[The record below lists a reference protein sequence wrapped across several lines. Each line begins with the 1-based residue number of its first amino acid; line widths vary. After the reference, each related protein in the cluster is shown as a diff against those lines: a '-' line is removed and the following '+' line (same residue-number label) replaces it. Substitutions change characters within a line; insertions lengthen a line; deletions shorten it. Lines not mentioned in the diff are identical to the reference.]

1 MKIAV
6 DCADLDHSRI
16 DGTRVYI
23 KQLLDWFGKSD
34 DKSEF
39 HLYHQENF
47 NRLLRPEIFS
57 NYVEKKIPSHWWWTQ
72 TVFAAELR
80 REKPDVCWMPIQQI
94 PFIGPKETKYVI
106 TIHDLAFKFFPEHF
120 PRKDLWKL
128 NFFTD
133 TAVKRADRIIAISQS
148 TKEDILKFYPKIDP
162 GKIFVVHHGFD
173 VEHFLPRKTEKEI
186 SQVKKDL
193 EMTDNQ
199 KQRYLL
205 YVGALQ
211 PRKDLKTLITAFE
224 AIKRSVEFNDLQL
237 VLAGEPAW
245 MSEEVVAASRES
257 RYEKD
262 IILTGRVNFEQLA
275 ALYQGAEI
283 FVYPSLYEG
292 FGIPILEGFASKI
305 PVVVADNSSL
315 AEVGGEAVQLFR
327 NGDAVELKKVLLK
340 ILKSSKIK
348 EEMISKGFARAKEFS
363 WEKSA
368 EKTLEVLKN
377 WE

>member
-6 DCADLDHSRI
+6 DCADLDCSRI

-23 KQLLDWFGKSD
+23 KQLLDWFGNI
-34 DKSEF
+34 DKKNEF
-39 HLYHQENF
+39 YLYHQIQFNDLLHPKNF
-47 NRLLRPEIFS
+47 A

-72 TVFAAELR
+72 TVFPAELR
-80 REKPDVCWMPIQQI
+80 CEKPDVCWMPIQQI
-94 PFIGPKETKYVI
+94 PFIGPKKTKYVI

-120 PRKDLWKL
+120 PKKDLWKL

-133 TAVKRADRIIAISQS
+133 TAVKRAHKIIAISEA
-148 TKEDILKFYPKIDP
+148 TKKDILKFYPNINP
-162 GKIFVVHHGFD
+162 TKIFVVYHGFD
-173 VEHFLPRKTEKEI
+173 VEHFLPRKTEQEI
-186 SQVKKDL
+186 SQVKEELAIKND
-193 EMTDNQ
+193 Q

-211 PRKDLKTLITAFE
+211 PRKDLKTLISAFE
-224 AIKRSVEFNDLQL
+224 LIKKDAEFSDLQL

-245 MSEEVVAASRES
+245 MSEEVVSFARES
-257 RYEKD
+257 IYKED
-262 IILTGRVNFEQLA
+262 IILTGKVDFAQLPS
-275 ALYQGAEI
+275 LYQGAEI

-292 FGIPILEGFASKI
+292 FGIPILEGLASKT
-305 PVVVADNSSL
+305 PVVTADNSSL
-315 AEVGGEAVQLFR
+315 AEVGG
-327 NGDAVELKKVLLK
+327 DAVVLFESGNIIELKNVLLK

-348 EEMISKGFARAKEFS
+348 EEMILKGIAQAKEFS

-368 EKTLEVLKN
+368 KKTLEVLTN